1 MTQSDMFPTT
11 TTASLSEMLAATKV
25 QPAVSSVGKSFIK
38 FDFKTGNFFFGRD
51 AEEITGDEIIINTY
65 SIQHGWTLWSNGKAT
80 KVSAPFNAAMPA
92 QMESIGQDTP
102 SEARCFE
109 ARLLEDDGILVFDT
123 NSYGGRQGVDDL
135 LNQITERAARGESE
149 YLFPQVRLDSN
160 SYTAK
165 TGNVVFNPKFFITGW
180 VNAEGEKQVTNDVAS
195 VEDNSVVKRRR
206 A

>member
-1 MTQSDMFPTT
+1 
-11 TTASLSEMLAATKV
+11 
-25 QPAVSSVGKSFIK
+25 
-38 FDFKTGNFFFGRD
+38 
-51 AEEITGDEIIINTY
+51 
-65 SIQHGWTLWSNGKAT
+65 
-80 KVSAPFNAAMPA
+80 MPA